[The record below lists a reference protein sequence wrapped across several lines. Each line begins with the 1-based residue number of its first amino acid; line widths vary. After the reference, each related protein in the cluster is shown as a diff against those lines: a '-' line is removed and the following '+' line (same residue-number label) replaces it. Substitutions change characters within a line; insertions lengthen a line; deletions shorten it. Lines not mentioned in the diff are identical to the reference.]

1 MSSPADP
8 ARLATLVVQRVQRL
22 RREAASHSTQA
33 ADHEQQAHGLRTQ
46 ADLQLREAQLGEE
59 HGLDRQRLFDRLRT
73 VAIARAH
80 VLECDL
86 RASDLQQQAAQARER
101 EHELRQAAIQQQ
113 SRARRLQAVGERIEQ
128 KRRQAQR
135 RRHERTIQEEYT
147 CR

>member
-8 ARLATLVVQRVQRL
+8 ARLATLVVHRVQRL
-22 RREAASHSTQA
+22 RREAASQSTQA
-33 ADHEQQAHGLRTQ
+33 ADHEQQAQGLRTQ
-46 ADLQLREAQLGEE
+46 ADLQLQQAQLGEE

-86 RASDLQQQAAQARER
+86 RANDLRQQAAQARER
-101 EHELRQAAIQQQ
+101 EAELRQAAAQQQ
-113 SRARRLQAVGERIEQ
+113 SRARRLQAVGERFEQ